1 MDLFVLIAENTQ
13 IELKKLDETI
23 LIVIDMAHRIIIVYL
38 SCKMS
43 FEMD

>member
-23 LIVIDMAHRIIIVYL
+23 SILIDMAHRITINETIILYL
-38 SCKMS
+38 PCNK
-43 FEMD
+43 